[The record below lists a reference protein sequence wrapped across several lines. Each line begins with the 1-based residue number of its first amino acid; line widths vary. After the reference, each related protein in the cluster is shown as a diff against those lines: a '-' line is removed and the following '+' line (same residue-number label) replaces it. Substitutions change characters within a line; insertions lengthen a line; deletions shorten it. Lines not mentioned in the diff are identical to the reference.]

1 MLFEFFKRTRR
12 FSEFSKVIRMWT
24 KVFPPESLLV
34 INQEDSFADPVG
46 IFERALR
53 HIGVEPDARMK
64 MKKVAR
70 NTKNSGPVVPM
81 PDDIKAY
88 LEEDVRERAPEIRR
102 GVEKTFRSRGVAVK
116 SRRLTGATGLSQRM
130 SETRLASSGV
140 SRTSGAPSARNSV
153 MAVL

>member
-88 LEEDVRERAPEIRR
+88 LEKMFASERRNFAEVLR
-102 GVEKTFRSRGVAVK
+102 KH
-116 SRRLTGATGLSQRM
+116 
-130 SETRLASSGV
+130 
-140 SRTSGAPSARNSV
+140 SGAEASRSNPGA
-153 MAVL
+153 